1 MELKKENLNPVL
13 LLPAAAFLGG
23 LKNPWMFAAF
33 SLLFTIWFFREK
45 TSFNFGPW
53 FAFVCWLAVC
63 SLFSFLPAAS
73 FFVTFKFFI
82 FYAVYLY
89 FRENSAKLAPYF
101 LLSVAVS
108 GAGLG
113 LLILASYYF
122 FPDKPGWKIL
132 GENKNYAAS
141 LFAVCCVYFY
151 RRALAADSFLD
162 KFKENAAYFFFLFG
176 VLLLNSRGGILA
188 LFTGIFI
195 SAWQIK
201 GRGYAI
207 RYFSIL
213 ALLFL
218 MLARSYDFFKFY
230 EARSYARPLIWMV
243 SLKAAWASPLFG
255 FGPGDFGRVFE
266 LFKFPYFDGSFYY
279 AHYTEHAHSEL
290 LEILSGSG
298 FIGLFLFALALR
310 ASLFSRFNSRGLYA
324 VLALTILVQS
334 IFDVIMYL
342 PFLWIIFFAFL
353 GLSDSSEAELN
364 KGANFPF
371 LKEAFFAIFFLAGA
385 AGLFY
390 ASADFP
396 RNSQQAVSLIEDSSL
411 NPFRVSAAAEIF
423 EKKFPYRAYFPYIY
437 AQYLMK
443 AGYNEKA
450 REIALKSASLEPVFS
465 GPRNILSAALAPKR
479 ARMGK

>member
-1 MELKKENLNPVL
+1 MELKKEKLDPVL
-13 LLPAAAFLGG
+13 LLPAVAFLGG

-33 SLLFTIWFFREK
+33 SLLFTIWFFRKK
-45 TSFNFGPW
+45 TAFNSGPW
-53 FAFVCWLAVC
+53 LAFICWLAVC

-89 FRENSAKLAPYF
+89 FRENSAELAPYF
-101 LLSVAVS
+101 SLSIAFS
-108 GAGLG
+108 GAALG

-122 FPDKPGWKIL
+122 FPDKPGWKLL
-132 GENKNYAAS
+132 GENKNYTAS

-218 MLARSYDFFKFY
+218 ILSRGHDFFKFY
-230 EARSYARPLIWMV
+230 ESRSYARPLIWMV
-243 SLKAAWASPLFG
+243 SVKAALASPLFG

-290 LEILSGSG
+290 LEILSSSG
-298 FIGLFLFALALR
+298 FIGLFLFALALKS
-310 ASLFSRFNSRGLYA
+310 SLFSRFNSRGLYA
-324 VLALTILVQS
+324 VLALTVFIQS

-342 PFLWIIFFAFL
+342 PFLWLIFFAFL
-353 GLSDSSEAELN
+353 GLSDSCDEGGNREI
-364 KGANFPF
+364 NFPL
-371 LKEAFFAIFFLAGA
+371 LKEVFFAVFFLVGA
-385 AGLFY
+385 SGLFY
-390 ASADFP
+390 ADADFP
-396 RNSQQAVSLIEDSSL
+396 KNRQQAASLIEDSSI
-411 NPFRVSAAAEIF
+411 NPFRFSAAAEIF
-423 EKKFPYRAYFPYIY
+423 EKKFPYSAYFPYIY

-443 AGYNEKA
+443 AGDNEKA
-450 REIALKSASLEPVFS
+450 RQMLLKSASLEPVF
-465 GPRNILSAALAPKR
+465 PEAKNLLSLLSPLDQGKR
-479 ARMGK
+479 TK